1 MVSPEIVTLQFK
13 PFTKTFEPIYTSS
26 FKLLF
31 PLTLKSPLNT
41 EFPLVSNA
49 PPTCKFFF
57 IIVEPAIFTV
67 LNGFVALNDPLNDTS
82 VICVRPVTVVLP
94 ITYNEPLTFVLFF
107 TSMFPSIVVF
117 PVVFVVPVTFNSPV
131 IVVFFN
137 VVFPLTSSVFLTLVV
152 FNFESPVI
160 SKPPITSTPP
170 TI

>member
-1 MVSPEIVTLQFK
+1 
-13 PFTKTFEPIYTSS
+13 
-26 FKLLF
+26 
-31 PLTLKSPLNT
+31 
-41 EFPLVSNA
+41 
-49 PPTCKFFF
+49 
-57 IIVEPAIFTV
+57 
-67 LNGFVALNDPLNDTS
+67 
-82 VICVRPVTVVLP
+82 
-94 ITYNEPLTFVLFF
+94 
-107 TSMFPSIVVF
+107 MFPSIVVF